1 MYAILAENS
10 DSKTRFA
17 VFCCSFTFMIGSI
30 GTNYVA
36 NLLPFGVDATAWAPK
51 YLNITRGQ
59 ILCAIVGAWG
69 IVPWKVLVS
78 GASFL
83 TAIVGIGIFIACLL
97 GILVGDYYF
106 VRKGMFLP
114 HFRPIR
120 ELTYHAGNYWV
131 EDLYTDNPNGRYWYW
146 HGFNWRAYAAYVC
159 GIALPFPGFVGAIG
173 AIPSLSATLTP
184 AAQIYSFGY
193 LLSFTVGLVVYTVLS
208 RVFPPGDVAEARSMP
223 FEAMGKR
230 DVLTGLERQ
239 GSDIEASSEIMAV
252 KS

>member
-1 MYAILAENS
+1 
-10 DSKTRFA
+10 
-17 VFCCSFTFMIGSI
+17 MIGCV

-59 ILCAIVGAWG
+59 VLCAIVGAWC

-78 GASFL
+78 GGSFL
-83 TAIVGIGIFIACLL
+83 TTITGIGIFIACLL
-97 GILVGDYYF
+97 GILVSDYYF
-106 VRKGMFLP
+106 VRKGVFSLN
-114 HFRPIR
+114 RQVNEANNI
-120 ELTYHAGNYWV
+120 GNYWV
-131 EDLYTDNPNGRYWYW
+131 EDLYTDDPNGRYWYW

-159 GIALPFPGFVGAIG
+159 GIAIPFPGFVGAIG

-193 LLSFTVGLVVYTVLS
+193 LLSFSTGLVVYTVLS

-223 FEAMGKR
+223 FESMGKR
-230 DVLTGLERQ
+230 EVLTGLERPE
-239 GSDIEASSEIMAV
+239 SEIEASSEVMAV
-252 KS
+252 KY